1 MGKEQTARVRRAVAR
16 AVAES
21 VAAALA
27 STVLAFPFLI
37 GLASAIASGSPGY
50 VAFVAYGGG
59 TAFIAALA
67 VRAAVR
73 AVRRAAERI
82 QTVYG
87 RVSPEDLAELTESRR
102 EIVAAFEIERRRIER
117 DLHDGA
123 QQYLVTASI
132 DVGEADLLLDSAIAD
147 GAVVPEKMGEVR
159 ALLGKAQDD
168 AESALR
174 ALRSTV
180 AGIHPKV
187 LSDLGLEAAVRSQAA
202 SSPLK
207 VEVFVPNRLPAI
219 PEGVIAAAYFLVS
232 EGLTNVAKYAPA
244 ARVSVLLAADADLHV
259 SVSDDGPGG
268 ASVQPDRGL
277 SGMRERLAAFGG
289 VLEVVSPLGGP
300 TTLTGRIPLLLRQ
313 GEFGVSP
320 ANSRASASETDGEAD
335 VGGTGDD
342 ARGSVQAETRGADE
356 AAWRSPGGKTRE
368 GL

>member
-27 STVLAFPFLI
+27 SAVLAFPFLS
-37 GLASAIASGSPGY
+37 GLASTIASGSPGY
-50 VAFVAYGGG
+50 VALGACGGG
-59 TAFIAALA
+59 TAFAAALA
-67 VRAAVR
+67 VRAAVG

-187 LSDLGLEAAVRSQAA
+187 LSDLGLEAAVRSLAA

-313 GEFGVSP
+313 GEFGVAP
-320 ANSRASASETDGEAD
+320 ANSRASPSETDGEAD

-342 ARGSVQAETRGADE
+342 ARGSAQAETRGAGE

>member
-27 STVLAFPFLI
+27 STALAFPFLI
-37 GLASAIASGSPGY
+37 GLASTFASGSLGY
-50 VAFVAYGGG
+50 VPLGVYGGG
-59 TAFIAALA
+59 TALAAALA
-67 VRAAVR
+67 VRVAVA

-102 EIVAAFEIERRRIER
+102 EIVAAFEIERRIER

-132 DVGEADLLLDSAIAD
+132 DVGEADLLLDSAVAG

-174 ALRSTV
+174 ALRNTV

-187 LSDLGLEAAVRSQAA
+187 LSDLGLEAAVRSLAA

-219 PEGVIAAAYFLVS
+219 PEGVIAAAYFLIS
-232 EGLTNVAKYAPA
+232 EGLTNVAKHAPA

-289 VLEVVSPLGGP
+289 VLEVVSPPGGP
-300 TTLTGRIPLLLRQ
+300 TTLTGRIPLLLRR
-313 GEFGVSP
+313 GEFGVAP
-320 ANSRASASETDGEAD
+320 AKGRAGAGEAGRGAD
-335 VGGTGDD
+335 AGEEGAG
-342 ARGSVQAETRGADE
+342 ARGSAQAETGRAAE
-356 AAWRSPGGKTRE
+356 AG
-368 GL
+368 

>member
-1 MGKEQTARVRRAVAR
+1 MGKEQTARVHRAVAR
-16 AVAES
+16 AVAAS
-21 VAAALA
+21 AAVTLT
-27 STVLAFPFLI
+27 STVLVFPLL
-37 GLASAIASGSPGY
+37 GELVSAIASGSLSYAVLG
-50 VAFVAYGGG
+50 ACGGG
-59 TAFIAALA
+59 TAFVAALA

-123 QQYLVTASI
+123 QQYLVAASI
-132 DVGEADLLLDSAIAD
+132 DVGEADLLLDSATAG
-147 GAVVPEKMGEVR
+147 GAVVPEKMAEVR

-174 ALRSTV
+174 ALRNTV

-187 LSDLGLEAAVRSQAA
+187 LSDLGLEAAVRSLAA

-219 PEGVIAAAYFLVS
+219 PEGVIAAASFLVS

-244 ARVSVLLAADADLHV
+244 ARVSVLLAADEDLHV

-289 VLEVVSPLGGP
+289 VLEVVSPPGGP

-313 GEFGVSP
+313 GEFGVVP
-320 ANSRASASETDGEAD
+320 AKGREGVGEAGGGTG
-335 VGGTGDD
+335 VGETGDD
-342 ARGSVQAETRGADE
+342 ASGSAPETRRAAKAD
-356 AAWRSPGGKTRE
+356 WRSPGEKTRKE
-368 GL
+368 W